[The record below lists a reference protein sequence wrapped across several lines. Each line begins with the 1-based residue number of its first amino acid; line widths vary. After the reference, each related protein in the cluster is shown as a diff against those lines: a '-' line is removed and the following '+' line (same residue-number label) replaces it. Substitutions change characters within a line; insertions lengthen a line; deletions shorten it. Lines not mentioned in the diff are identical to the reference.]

1 MKLTTRSFSGK
12 MLMFA
17 KLSLVSFIY
26 ELIET
31 FYFPTNTVK
40 KIYQK
45 NSIQKVYIYHVLTDT
60 NSTCLKF
67 TFIIDVESEIPEN
80 QFRNIIFEI
89 IITSKIYDGF
99 DLLHK
104 HWEKF
109 NAREKTL
116 KDV

>member
-1 MKLTTRSFSGK
+1 
-12 MLMFA
+12 MFA
-17 KLSLVSFIY
+17 KLSLISFIY

-45 NSIQKVYIYHVLTDT
+45 YSIQKVYIYHVLTDT
-60 NSTCLKF
+60 NSTSLKF

-89 IITSKIYDGF
+89 IITSKIYDRF

-116 KDV
+116 KDI